1 MAVKWSACMPCTP
14 KIEYEAKWFH
24 FCDLLCQQLKTESNV
39 TRFELK
45 TLGIGIDHCSTFG
58 VTNMGKSR
66 PLLHNFNTNLKSRF
80 CAWNLNPL
88 PQNDQSGGL
97 H

>member
-1 MAVKWSACMPCTP
+1 MAVKWSAYVPCTP
-14 KIEYEAKWFH
+14 KIEFEAKWFY
-24 FCDLLCQQLKTESNV
+24 FCDLLCQHSESNV
-39 TRFELK
+39 TRFEMK